1 MPVKAVLQPHP
12 GCAVSER
19 SFPVPVPSAS
29 RTILIVED
37 YKELRSL
44 IGEILK
50 EAGYRVSEAANG
62 AEGLSRLQEQGDIS
76 LVITD
81 LAMPG
86 MDGHAF
92 AEQIRAEE
100 IRLARPEIKVIFMSA
115 DPEPLLERGEM
126 WGNGIGLLRKPF
138 TDEQLIACV
147 QDTLK
152 PA

>member
-1 MPVKAVLQPHP
+1 
-12 GCAVSER
+12 VSQ
-19 SFPVPVPSAS
+19 SPSTLPVPSDPRS
-29 RTILIVED
+29 ILIVED
-37 YKELRSL
+37 YKELRNL

-50 EAGYRVSEAANG
+50 EAGYQVSEAANG
-62 AEGLSRLQEQGDIS
+62 EEGLSRLREPRADIN

-92 AEQIRAEE
+92 AEQIRAEQV
-100 IRLARPEIKVIFMSA
+100 RQARPDIKIIFMSA
-115 DPEPLLERGEM
+115 DPDAILERVGA

-147 QDTLK
+147 RDTLK

>member
-1 MPVKAVLQPHP
+1 M
-12 GCAVSER
+12 CRVSAFL
-19 SFPVPVPSAS
+19 SCFVPFAS

-92 AEQIRAEE
+92 AEQIHAEQ
-100 IRLARPEIKVIFMSA
+100 IRLARPEIKIIFMSA
-115 DPEPLLERGEM
+115 DPEPLLERAEP
-126 WGNGIGLLRKPF
+126 WEDGIGLLRKPF